1 MAPRHRRVA
10 WQWQHCR
17 LTLRTRDGEVI
28 RDGMRTCTRLGPR
41 PPPRPA
47 PSVGQPHPPCC
58 LGDALPQW
66 HPRAPLPGW
75 QPAEEKHACG
85 SAVRVGKSNA
95 PTHTHPRTRRNDAC
109 ARNGLCLGPPS
120 MAASTPGQLDRPV
133 LGTHD
138 VPPPTAHVSRNLTDR
153 SRHATRTQY
162 GREWGKSSLLTAQG
176 GVCRWAVHHPPAKAQ
191 PPGPGHPQAPA
202 LQQPESGGHKTE
214 VSRGTEMTVSTPDQ
228 APWKRAP
235 PSPEVFEPSSRA

>member
-28 RDGMRTCTRLGPR
+28 QGGMRTCTRLGPR

-153 SRHATRTQY
+153 SRHATRTRY
-162 GREWGKSSLLTAQG
+162 GGEWGKVLAPDRTGRGMPLGGASSSSKGSTTRTG
-176 GVCRWAVHHPPAKAQ
+176 SPTSPCPAA
-191 PPGPGHPQAPA
+191 A
-202 LQQPESGGHKTE
+202 
-214 VSRGTEMTVSTPDQ
+214 
-228 APWKRAP
+228 
-235 PSPEVFEPSSRA
+235 

>member
-1 MAPRHRRVA
+1 
-10 WQWQHCR
+10 
-17 LTLRTRDGEVI
+17 
-28 RDGMRTCTRLGPR
+28 MRTCTRLGPR

-153 SRHATRTQY
+153 SRHATRTRY
-162 GREWGKSSLLTAQG
+162 GGEWGKVLAPPHREGHGVGRCIILQQRFNHQDRVTHKPLPCSSLRAEATRQRSAGAQ
-176 GVCRWAVHHPPAKAQ
+176 R
-191 PPGPGHPQAPA
+191 
-202 LQQPESGGHKTE
+202 
-214 VSRGTEMTVSTPDQ
+214 
-228 APWKRAP
+228 
-235 PSPEVFEPSSRA
+235 